1 METPMKYMWKLVF
14 RAQPVQDGTGGVDL
28 LAMNPNPGHIDWKTF
43 SWRLMKDVDPKK
55 HHSPDWRYLH
65 KEVMLAPR
73 QASKTHL
80 QRELPVAPEKKSP
93 WIIFM
98 PHMLQARGEQICHQ
112 IFEVLQTNQ
121 FRFVAL
127 VAYQGPGLYSCHS
140 QTYCE
145 VRAA

>member
-1 METPMKYMWKLVF
+1 
-14 RAQPVQDGTGGVDL
+14 
-28 LAMNPNPGHIDWKTF
+28 
-43 SWRLMKDVDPKK
+43 MKDVDPKK
-55 HHSPDWRYLH
+55 HHSPDRRYLH

-73 QASKTHL
+73 QVSKTHL
-80 QRELPVAPEKKSP
+80 QRELLVAPEKKSP
-93 WIIFM
+93 WIIFTR
-98 PHMLQARGEQICHQ
+98 HMLLARGEQICHQ
-112 IFEVLQTNQ
+112 VFEVLQTNQ